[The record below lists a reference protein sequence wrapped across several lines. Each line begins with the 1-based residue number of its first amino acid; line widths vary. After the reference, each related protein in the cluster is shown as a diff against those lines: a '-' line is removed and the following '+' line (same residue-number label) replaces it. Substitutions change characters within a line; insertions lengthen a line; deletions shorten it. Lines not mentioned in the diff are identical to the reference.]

1 MKLIAP
7 LLAIACLVA
16 VAARAHANTAESKQ
30 GMVVTV
36 HPIATDVGVKVLS
49 EGGNAVDAAVA
60 AALMLGV
67 VDGHNSGIGGGCFML
82 IRTADGKTAALDG
95 REMAPAAATRD
106 MFVRDGK
113 GDTSL
118 SQTGPLASGI
128 PGSVAV
134 YQYATKNFGKKPLRE
149 LITPAA
155 DVAERGFAIDSRY
168 ATKLRGSAR
177 DIARFPES
185 ARILL
190 KSDGTPLADGDTLRQ
205 GDLART
211 YRGIADQGGDY

>member
-67 VDGHNSGIGGGCFML
+67 VDGHNSGVGGGCFML
-82 IRTADGKTAALDG
+82 IRTADGRTIALDG

-106 MFVRDGK
+106 MFIRDGK
-113 GDTSL
+113 ADTIL
-118 SQTGPLASGI
+118 SQTGPLASGV
-128 PGSVAV
+128 PGSVDV
-134 YQYATKNFGKKPLRE
+134 YEHATKTFGKRSLRD
-149 LITPAA
+149 LMTPAA
-155 DVAERGFAIDSRY
+155 DVADKGFPIDRRY
-168 ATKLRGSAR
+168 ATKLAGTSRE
-177 DIARFPES
+177 IARFPES

-190 KSDGTPLADGDTLRQ
+190 KP
-205 GDLART
+205 
-211 YRGIADQGGDY
+211 